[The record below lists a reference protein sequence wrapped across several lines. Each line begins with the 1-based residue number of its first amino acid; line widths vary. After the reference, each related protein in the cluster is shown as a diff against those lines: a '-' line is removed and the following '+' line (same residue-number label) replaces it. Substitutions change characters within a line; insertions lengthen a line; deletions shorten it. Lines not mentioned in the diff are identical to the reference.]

1 MRGGLP
7 CCGCC
12 CQVVWLQ
19 LLLALL
25 ALQGDAQ
32 VIAGV
37 RPPGMRL
44 KKHQAIPGRGK
55 QHQARESAV
64 AVAPGPPP
72 GYLSEPTPEYTD
84 EFQGSGLDLGK
95 WHQRREC
102 KFTSL
107 SCQRPQQVSVSDG
120 LMRIKLESVDQNIT
134 VQIPESQGCPENDTM
149 DGCTRDFKY
158 FGGGI
163 ISNFNVSF
171 GYAEGR
177 IRSWKDGGWWQAFW
191 SATADTQ
198 VAGACEICNIEGFPR
213 QQVDVC
219 EINSG
224 ISIAQWNLI
233 KWSPDPG
240 TYYSGRFA
248 ELPGLVDKWT
258 VWGVE
263 YTPNYNRIWK
273 DGVFLGTLDNRY
285 MTVQELTE
293 WHWWITAIIT
303 SSSLANM
310 DETNLPGVFEAD
322 YFRWYDPDPGKKLVF
337 PPLTNTDAFP
347 RVTLP
352 PCPTVTHT
360 LPPSVRAFTVALWVK
375 HDPSLVEDLL
385 TGGEEGVPYVTYSV
399 PGVDGSAEELSVKS
413 VPGGKLRITV
423 AGETV
428 DVDDFWLS
436 DDIDIVGWTHVGVI
450 YDGYD
455 LIVFRNA
462 EVVFTE
468 ALWEDDPFKSRNG
481 LNRNGILTAGHIYTL
496 STKTG
501 ELLPASS
508 FVGELAHVKLFT
520 SALSKRDFSSLYFCL
535 NVYGDWFDSQL
546 GYETDGGAT
555 ATSPDDLTCPDR
567 MDGPFYPADDDGVA
581 DEEREAH
588 PFSGFFASGYQPFFN
603 GSAILYPASK
613 ATDNMTET
621 YVYNTQHGW
630 VDPHGWMGW

>member
-1 MRGGLP
+1 M
-7 CCGCC
+7 
-12 CQVVWLQ
+12 WLQ
-19 LLLALL
+19 LLLALV
-25 ALQGDAQ
+25 ALQGPQGDAQ

-44 KKHQAIPGRGK
+44 KKQQAIPSRGK
-55 QHQARESAV
+55 QHQARESVV

-72 GYLSEPTPEYTD
+72 GYFSEPTPEYTD
-84 EFQGSGLDLGK
+84 EFQGSRLDLGK
-95 WHQRREC
+95 WHKRREC

-107 SCQRPQQVSVSDG
+107 SCQRPEQVSVSDG
-120 LMRIKLESVDQNIT
+120 LMRIKLESVEQNIT

-171 GYAEGR
+171 GYAEAR
-177 IRSWKDGGWWQAFW
+177 IKSWKDGGWWQAFW

-293 WHWWITAIIT
+293 WHWWITAILT

-310 DETNLPGVFEAD
+310 DETNLP
-322 YFRWYDPDPGKKLVF
+322 R
-337 PPLTNTDAFP
+337 
-347 RVTLP
+347 
-352 PCPTVTHT
+352 
-360 LPPSVRAFTVALWVK
+360 
-375 HDPSLVEDLL
+375 
-385 TGGEEGVPYVTYSV
+385 
-399 PGVDGSAEELSVKS
+399 
-413 VPGGKLRITV
+413 RIC
-423 AGETV
+423 
-428 DVDDFWLS
+428 
-436 DDIDIVGWTHVGVI
+436 DDIDILGWTHVGVT

-462 EVVFTE
+462 EVVLTE

-496 STKTG
+496 STETG
-501 ELLPASS
+501 ELLPDRS
-508 FVGELAHVKLFT
+508 FAGELAHVKLFT
-520 SALSKRDFSSLYFCL
+520 YFCL

-546 GYETDGGAT
+546 G
-555 ATSPDDLTCPDR
+555 
-567 MDGPFYPADDDGVA
+567 
-581 DEEREAH
+581 
-588 PFSGFFASGYQPFFN
+588 
-603 GSAILYPASK
+603 
-613 ATDNMTET
+613 
-621 YVYNTQHGW
+621 
-630 VDPHGWMGW
+630 